1 MGNDNHLPP
10 TRFSEYS
17 DNWNMKSLGEIFSII
32 NGYAFS
38 SADSQSEGCRWVKI
52 ANVGINRMRNDA
64 KSFLP
69 IQYREKHWKFVL
81 SKGDYVVA
89 LTRPILRG
97 KLKIARVDDEFDGSL
112 LNQRVGKIKSENVV
126 DFIYYLLQRAFI
138 IAKIENRIAGTDP
151 PNLAPSEISSIK
163 TYIPSPPEQQ
173 KIATFLSAVDKKI
186 QLLQRKKELLEQYK
200 KGVMQKIFSQEI
212 RFKDENGNDYPDWE
226 EKRLGDML
234 SLVVDNRGKTPP
246 ISENGIPLIEINAVG
261 QRDIQYHKIGKYV
274 SNEVFESWFRKYLS
288 AGDVLFSTVGATAL
302 CSIYDGRIPSVI
314 AQNLVGLRFIDEDQ
328 SFMYYMLSEAHN
340 NHKFKRIEMG
350 AVQPSVKVSQMINI
364 RFLVPNLLEQIEISR
379 LLSVFDK
386 KIALLADGTEQLNIF
401 KKGLLQQMFV

>member
-1 MGNDNHLPP
+1 
-10 TRFSEYS
+10 
-17 DNWNMKSLGEIFSII
+17 
-32 NGYAFS
+32 
-38 SADSQSEGCRWVKI
+38 
-52 ANVGINRMRNDA
+52 
-64 KSFLP
+64 
-69 IQYREKHWKFVL
+69 
-81 SKGDYVVA
+81 
-89 LTRPILRG
+89 
-97 KLKIARVDDEFDGSL
+97 
-112 LNQRVGKIKSENVV
+112 
-126 DFIYYLLQRAFI
+126 
-138 IAKIENRIAGTDP
+138 
-151 PNLAPSEISSIK
+151 
-163 TYIPSPPEQQ
+163 
-173 KIATFLSAVDKKI
+173 
-186 QLLQRKKELLEQYK
+186 
-200 KGVMQKIFSQEI
+200 
-212 RFKDENGNDYPDWE
+212 
-226 EKRLGDML
+226 ML